1 MIFQGTHKVIL
12 KSQCFET
19 KVGFPTFVSADFS
32 TQQYFPPLLELNRK
46 FKNKI
51 LITIPALEHTPELKQ
66 AQTNKLFIS
75 PLAKTAVFSLV
86 TEMNLLKLRFYK
98 NLS

>member
-1 MIFQGTHKVIL
+1 MILQGTHKVIL
-12 KSQCFET
+12 KLKCFET

-32 TQQYFPPLLELNRK
+32 TTPGIKQNVLKKVLV
-46 FKNKI
+46 
-51 LITIPALEHTPELKQ
+51 TIPALEHTPELKQ